1 MNKDE
6 SRPMSADIWVF
17 SEKPALLDELLAGA
31 RVLADHIKGA
41 VAAVVSGPVEKT
53 EEAFERGAE
62 KVFWLGEI
70 KPGFMVEDCVPTLA
84 HLAAKEKPYGILI
97 GSTRRG
103 RAVAGRLAARL
114 NLSVITDVI
123 AFMFENGDLQAR
135 HMIFGGGA
143 VRVERPVSE
152 MILATVGPGIFN
164 PLPLTPGRKGEL
176 QIPDFIE
183 PEWRLTLCERKIKPA
198 PAVNLPAA
206 KKVVCAGRGVAK
218 QEDLALM
225 EELARILGAE
235 VGCTRPLAEGLGW
248 LPRERYIGISGA
260 NIKPDLYL
268 GIGVSGQVQHTI
280 GMSEARVVVAINKDG
295 EAPIFDQAD
304 YGIVGDLYTIVPA
317 LIKALKARK

>member
-1 MNKDE
+1 MKRDE
-6 SRPMSADIWVF
+6 SKPMNADVWVF
-17 SEKPALLDELLAGA
+17 SEKLSLLGELLAGA
-31 RVLADHIKGA
+31 RVLADQTKGA

-114 NLSVITDVI
+114 NLSAITDVT

-152 MILATVGPGIFN
+152 TMLATIGPGIFN
-164 PLPLTPGRKGEL
+164 PLAPIPGRKGEL
-176 QIPDFIE
+176 QTPDFIE
-183 PEWRLTLCERKIKPA
+183 PEWRVTLCERKIKPA

-206 KKVVCAGRGVAK
+206 KKVVCVGRGVAK
-218 QEDLALM
+218 QEDLALI

-295 EAPIFDQAD
+295 QAPIFDQAD

-317 LIKALKARK
+317 LIRTLKARK

>member
-53 EEAFERGAE
+53 DEAFERGAE

-198 PAVNLPAA
+198 PAVNL
-206 KKVVCAGRGVAK
+206 
-218 QEDLALM
+218 
-225 EELARILGAE
+225 
-235 VGCTRPLAEGLGW
+235 
-248 LPRERYIGISGA
+248 
-260 NIKPDLYL
+260 
-268 GIGVSGQVQHTI
+268 
-280 GMSEARVVVAINKDG
+280 
-295 EAPIFDQAD
+295 
-304 YGIVGDLYTIVPA
+304 
-317 LIKALKARK
+317 